1 MIGVLAD
8 DPEHSVV
15 IEFFELF
22 KTPWEFYRSDF
33 HYDVLV
39 CSNTQVRN
47 SSAKLV
53 LVYGTEQKAFDREKG
68 IERLSQCSNTVLSY
82 KGDRI
87 PVYGNCLTFQEARG
101 HPLMHALTHESAV
114 CEIASPG
121 QTIVRVGYD
130 LFHEIGY
137 LLTRGQP
144 LTHARIPTLELHI
157 AVLRDLIIKSC
168 SISLVEIP
176 PIPSGYNFTVCLT
189 HDVDHVGI
197 RNHKCDHTMFGFLY
211 RALIGSVINF
221 GRGRKSLRQVAVNW
235 MAAFSLPFVHLGLAK
250 DFWND
255 VDRYLEIEKG
265 LTSTFFFIPNK
276 GEPGQDAGGRQ
287 PSRRAARYEISEI
300 VPQVNHL
307 LAERHEIGLH
317 GINAWRDTAK
327 GRAELESVRIVTGAS
342 EIGVRMHWLFFGEK
356 SPATLD
362 KAGFSYDS
370 TLGYNETVGYRAGT
384 TQAFRPLE
392 VERMLELPMHVM
404 DTALFYPSY
413 LDLSPK
419 QARAVVKPIVE
430 NAARFGGVLTVN
442 WHDRSLA
449 PERLWDD
456 FYVGLIEDLKSRG
469 AWFPTASQAVS
480 WFRKRRSA
488 VIESVIRE
496 GDSVRVKV
504 SIDHTDSDLP
514 GLRLR
519 VHKPPARSNA
529 GARQTKYH
537 TNFVDIE
544 FNNSAELKS
553 EIGKLKSDL

>member
-8 DPEHSVV
+8 TAQSSVV
-15 IEFFELF
+15 REFFELF
-22 KTPWEFYRSDF
+22 KTPWEFYRGGP
-33 HYDVLV
+33 HYDGLI
-39 CSNTQVRN
+39 CSNAEPPR

-53 LVYGTEQKAFDREKG
+53 LIYDDRPKLFDREKG
-68 IERLSQCSNTVLSY
+68 IEIRSRRSDCIISC
-82 KGDRI
+82 KDKRI
-87 PVYGNCLTFQEARG
+87 PIYGNCLTFTGRA
-101 HPLMHALTHESAV
+101 AHELVDEGDQASVAV
-114 CEIASPG
+114 EIAENG
-121 QTIVRVGYD
+121 QTFVRIGFD
-130 LFHEIGY
+130 LFGEIRR

-144 LTHARIPTLELHI
+144 PAHAAIPALELHI
-157 AVLRDLIIKSC
+157 ALLRDLITGCAIP
-168 SISLVEIP
+168 LLEIP
-176 PIPSGYNFTVCLT
+176 PLPSGYNFVVCLT
-189 HDVDHVGI
+189 HDVDHLAI
-197 RNHKCDHTMFGFLY
+197 RNYKCDHTMFGFLY
-211 RALIGSVINF
+211 RALIGSVIHF
-221 GRGRKSLRQVAVNW
+221 CRGRKSLRQVAVNW

-255 VDRYLEIEKG
+255 LDRYLEIEKDV
-265 LTSTFFFIPNK
+265 TSTFFLIPSK

-287 PSRRAARYEISEI
+287 PSRRATRYQISEI
-300 VPQVNHL
+300 VPQVNRL
-307 LAERHEIGLH
+307 LRKQREIGLH
-317 GINAWRDTAK
+317 GIDAWRDGAK
-327 GRAELESVRIVTGAS
+327 GRVELESVRNVTGAS
-342 EIGVRMHWLFFGEK
+342 EIGVRMHWLFFDEK
-356 SPATLD
+356 APAILD

-370 TLGYNETVGYRAGT
+370 TAGYNETVGYRAGT
-384 TQAFRPLE
+384 TQVFRPFE

-430 NAARFGGVLTVN
+430 NAVRFGGVLTVN

-488 VIESVIRE
+488 VIESVIYE

-504 SIDHTDSDLP
+504 SIDHTDAALP

-519 VHKPPARSNA
+519 VHKPPARPNA
-529 GARQTKYH
+529 DPKQTKCH

-544 FNNSAELKS
+544 FNNSAEF
-553 EIGKLKSDL
+553 EI

>member
-1 MIGVLAD
+1 MIGVLAE

-15 IEFFELF
+15 TEFFELF

-33 HYDVLV
+33 HYDVLI

-68 IERLSQCSNTVLSY
+68 IERLSQRSNTVLSY

-101 HPLMHALTHESAV
+101 HPLMDALTHESAV

-121 QTIVRVGYD
+121 QMIVRVGYD

-157 AVLRDLIIKSC
+157 AVLRDLIVKSC

-211 RALIGSVINF
+211 RAIIGSLINLC
-221 GRGRKSLRQVAVNW
+221 RGWRPVRHVAANW
-235 MAAFSLPFVHLGLAK
+235 MAALSLPFVHLGLAK
-250 DFWND
+250 DFWNQF
-255 VDRYLEIEKG
+255 DRYLEFERG
-265 LTSTFFFIPNK
+265 LTSTFFIIPKK
-276 GEPGQDAGGRQ
+276 GDPGRAASGPA
-287 PSRRAARYEISEI
+287 PSMRAARYDVAEIADQIQRLI
-300 VPQVNHL
+300 VAH
-307 LAERHEIGLH
+307 REIGLH
-317 GINAWRDTAK
+317 GIDAWYDAAE
-327 GRAELESVRIVTGAS
+327 GRRELERIRQITGAP
-342 EIGVRMHWLFFGEK
+342 EIGVRMHWLFFDKK
-356 SPATLD
+356 SAATLE

-370 TLGYNETVGYRAGT
+370 TIGYNETVGYRAGT

-404 DTALFYPSY
+404 DTALFYPAY
-413 LDLSPK
+413 LNLSPK
-419 QARAVVKPIVE
+419 QARAVVKPIIE

-449 PERLWDD
+449 PERLWND
-456 FYVGLIEDLKSRG
+456 FYVGLIEDLQNRG

-496 GDSVRVKV
+496 GDSVRVKA

-519 VHKPPARSNA
+519 VHQVPSINGSARTEPQPEYAEVALN
-529 GARQTKYH
+529 R
-537 TNFVDIE
+537 
-544 FNNSAELKS
+544 SAEVEVALS
-553 EIGKLKSDL
+553 

>member
-8 DPEHSVV
+8 TAQSSVV
-15 IEFFELF
+15 AEFFELF
-22 KTPWEFYRSDF
+22 KTSWEFYREGP
-33 HYDVLV
+33 HYDALI
-39 CSNTQVRN
+39 CSNAEPPR

-53 LVYGTEQKAFDREKG
+53 LIYGVGPKLFDRENG
-68 IERLSQCSNTVLSY
+68 IEIRSLRSNSVISY
-82 KGDRI
+82 EDRQI
-87 PVYGNCLTFQEARG
+87 PIYGNCLTFEGPA
-101 HPLMHALTHESAV
+101 THGLIDESDQASVAV
-114 CEIASPG
+114 EIAADG
-121 QTIVRVGYD
+121 QTFVRIGFD
-130 LFHEIGY
+130 LFGEIRR

-144 LTHARIPTLELHI
+144 PAHAAIPALELHI
-157 AVLRDLIIKSC
+157 ALLRDLITGCAIP
-168 SISLVEIP
+168 LVEIP
-176 PIPSGYNFTVCLT
+176 PLPFGYSFIVCLT
-189 HDVDHVGI
+189 HDVDHWGI
-197 RNHKCDHTMFGFLY
+197 RNHKFDHTMFGFLY

-221 GRGRKSLRQVAVNW
+221 CRGRKSLRQVAVNW

-255 VDRYLEIEKG
+255 LDRYLEIEKG
-265 LTSTFFFIPNK
+265 LTSTFFLIPSK

-287 PSRRAARYEISEI
+287 PSRRAARYQISEI
-300 VPQVNHL
+300 MPQVNRL
-307 LAERHEIGLH
+307 LSDGREIGLH
-317 GINAWRDTAK
+317 GIDAWRDTTKA
-327 GRAELESVRIVTGAS
+327 RAECERIRQITGAS
-342 EIGVRMHWLFFGEK
+342 EIGVRMHWLFFDEK
-356 SPATLD
+356 SPTALE

-370 TLGYNETVGYRAGT
+370 TIGYNETVGYRAGT

-392 VERMLELPMHVM
+392 VERLLELPMHVM

-419 QARAVVKPIVE
+419 QARAVVKPFIE
-430 NAARFGGVLTVN
+430 NATRFGGVLTVN

-456 FYVGLIEDLKSRG
+456 FYVELIEDLKSRG

-488 VIESVIRE
+488 VIESVICE

-504 SIDHTDSDLP
+504 SIDHPDAALP

-529 GARQTKYH
+529 GP
-537 TNFVDIE
+537 NFVDIE
-544 FNNSAELKS
+544 FNNSAEFVV
-553 EIGKLKSDL
+553 

>member
-8 DPEHSVV
+8 TAQSSVV
-15 IEFFELF
+15 REFFELF
-22 KTPWEFYRSDF
+22 KTPWEFYREGS
-33 HYDVLV
+33 HYDALI
-39 CSNTQVRN
+39 CSNTEPPR

-53 LVYGTEQKAFDREKG
+53 LIHDARPKLFDRENG
-68 IERLSQCSNTVLSY
+68 IEVRSPRSNSVISY
-82 KGDRI
+82 KDRQI
-87 PVYGNCLTFQEARG
+87 PIYGNCLTFEGTAAHG
-101 HPLMHALTHESAV
+101 LIDESDQAPVAV
-114 CEIASPG
+114 EIAADR
-121 QTIVRVGYD
+121 QTFVRIGFD
-130 LFHEIGY
+130 LFGEIHH

-144 LTHARIPTLELHI
+144 PAHAAIPALELHI
-157 AVLRDLIIKSC
+157 ALLRDLITSC
-168 SISLVEIP
+168 AIPLVEIP
-176 PIPSGYNFTVCLT
+176 PLPSGYSFIVCLT
-189 HDVDHVGI
+189 HDVDHWGI
-197 RNHKCDHTMFGFLY
+197 RNHKCDHTMLGFLY
-211 RALIGSVINF
+211 RALIGSLLNF
-221 GRGRKSLRQVAVNW
+221 CKGRKSLRQVAVNW

-265 LTSTFFFIPNK
+265 LASTFFLIPSK

-287 PSRRAARYEISEI
+287 PSRRAARYQISEI
-300 VPQVNHL
+300 VPQVNRL
-307 LAERHEIGLH
+307 LGEGREVGLH
-317 GINAWRDTAK
+317 GIDAWRDDAK
-327 GRAELESVRIVTGAS
+327 GCAELERIRQITGAS
-342 EIGVRMHWLFFGEK
+342 EIGVRMHWLYFDEK
-356 SPATLD
+356 SPATLE

-370 TLGYNETVGYRAGT
+370 TIGYNETVGYRGGT

-392 VERMLELPMHVM
+392 VERMLELPMHIM

-413 LDLSPK
+413 LDSSPK

-430 NAARFGGVLTVN
+430 DAARFGGVLTVN

-488 VIESVIRE
+488 VIESVIHE

-504 SIDHTDSDLP
+504 SIDHTGADLP
-514 GLRLR
+514 GLTLR

-529 GARQTKYH
+529 GPKQTEYP

-544 FNNSAELKS
+544 FNNSAEF
-553 EIGKLKSDL
+553 EI